1 MEAVYHFWL
10 SHSGLNNKDKSD
22 WLLLLVYFPNQFKKK
37 EKKTGD
43 ATEEE
48 KFNTTQNPQNYIQDM
63 NVLQEF

>member
-22 WLLLLVYFPNQFKKK
+22 GLLLLVYFPNQFKKK
-37 EKKTGD
+37 KTGD

-48 KFNTTQNPQNYIQDM
+48 TFNTTQNPQNYIQDM
-63 NVLQEF
+63 NVL

>member
-22 WLLLLVYFPNQFKKK
+22 GLLLLVYFQNQLKK
-37 EKKTGD
+37 KKTGD

-63 NVLQEF
+63 NVL